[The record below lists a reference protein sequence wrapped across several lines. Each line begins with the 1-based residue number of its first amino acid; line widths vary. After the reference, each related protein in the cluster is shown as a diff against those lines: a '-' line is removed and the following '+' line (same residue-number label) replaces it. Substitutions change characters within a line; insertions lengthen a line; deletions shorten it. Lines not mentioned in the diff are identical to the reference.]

1 MLRTLS
7 NKSQLY
13 CVVYALHNIYNT
25 VCIVFRKLLYK
36 LNFLFRGWL
45 NLAKSHPE
53 VLFNCAIAPVCIWF
67 SAIAQLKSTSGWD
80 LARFNQPL
88 KRKFNLYN
96 NFRNTIHTVLY
107 ILCKAYTTQYN
118 CDLLLSVLNTSAIT
132 F

>member
-1 MLRTLS
+1 MVYYIFRLLQWVSKNSKVIAEVLRTLS

-53 VLFNCAIAPVCIWF
+53 VLFKCAIAPVFWHRCTGAEEVH
-67 SAIAQLKSTSGWD
+67 SIA
-80 LARFNQPL
+80 F
-88 KRKFNLYN
+88 
-96 NFRNTIHTVLY
+96 
-107 ILCKAYTTQYN
+107 
-118 CDLLLSVLNTSAIT
+118 LSKYG
-132 F
+132 